1 MSFHMP
7 CTVGTAQCHGTVKVY
22 GANRSTTQIEA
33 RVVCYGC
40 WALIL
45 EEEEC

>member
-7 CTVGTAQCHGTVKVY
+7 CVVGTAQCHGTVKIY

-33 RVVCYGC
+33 RVVCFGC
-40 WALIL
+40 WDVLML
-45 EEEEC
+45 EEES